1 MAIREACTEKSTDRA
16 GGRDLIDV
24 IDLGKIRLNAFP
36 LPDEPDPDAYPLI
49 LSYSPESQ
57 LVQLR
62 HTVDPELMFRTYW
75 YNSGTNESMA
85 KHLASVAHD
94 AMGGYVKLGPDDVVV
109 DIGCN
114 DGTLLK
120 YFHPWLRKIGYDPA
134 KNLSPEC
141 DLFINDFF
149 NAKMYAGNAPAKI
162 VMSIAMF
169 YDIDD
174 PVAFAREVR
183 EIMHDDG
190 IWVIEMHYLPAM
202 LRRNEVDAICH
213 EHLCYYSLTSL
224 SYVLRQAGMR
234 VVDVSF
240 NDVNGGS
247 MRAIVKKDGRVSVP
261 SPLVQD
267 VMAGEQKTP
276 VRDVLE
282 VFLRG
287 IELNRDLLPGMLR
300 RIGRMGQAVGGY
312 GASTKGNTLLQ
323 YAGITPDLLPFIADR
338 NPQKYGRVTVGTHIP
353 IISEETMREI
363 SPEYL
368 LALPY
373 HFIDNFRERE
383 DKKFKWIVPV
393 PSPRVLV

>member
-1 MAIREACTEKSTDRA
+1 MAVQEACVEKRSDRA
-16 GGRDLIDV
+16 GGSDLIDV
-24 IDLGKIRLNAFP
+24 VSLGDIRLNAF
-36 LPDEPDPDAYPLI
+36 LAHDEPDPEAYPLT
-49 LSYSPESQ
+49 LAYSPESQ

-75 YNSGTNESMA
+75 YNSGTNESMRE
-85 KHLASVAHD
+85 HLAGVALD
-94 AMGGYVKLGPDDVVV
+94 AMDYVDLNSGDIVV

-114 DGTLLK
+114 DGTLLS
-120 YFHPWLRKIGYDPA
+120 YFPHWARKIGYDPA

-149 NAKMYAGNAPAKI
+149 RPDANVSRAKI
-162 VMSIAMF
+162 VTSIAMF

-174 PVAFAREVR
+174 PVAFARGVYD
-183 EIMHDDG
+183 IMHDDG
-190 IWVIEMHYLPAM
+190 VWVIEMHYLHAM
-202 LRRNEVDAICH
+202 LEKNEVDAICH

-224 SYVLRQAGMR
+224 SYVLGQAGLI

-240 NDVNGGS
+240 SDVNGGS
-247 MRAIVKKDGRVSVP
+247 MRAIVRKARRSYAP
-261 SPLVQD
+261 SSAMQA
-267 VMAGEQKTP
+267 VMQRESRISI
-276 VRDVLE
+276 RDSLE
-282 VFLRG
+282 IFLRG

-300 RIGRMGQAVGGY
+300 RINRITGRSVGGY

-338 NPQKYGRVTVGTHIP
+338 NPQKHGLVTVGTHIS
-353 IISEETMREI
+353 IIGEETMREI